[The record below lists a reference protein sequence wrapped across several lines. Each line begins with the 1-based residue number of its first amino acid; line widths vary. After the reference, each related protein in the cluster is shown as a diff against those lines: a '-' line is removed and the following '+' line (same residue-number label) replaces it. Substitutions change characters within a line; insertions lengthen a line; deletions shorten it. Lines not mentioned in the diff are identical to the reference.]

1 MAKGCQTLLSFY
13 WGFHPAA
20 YRILECIGILFY
32 LFVFYSF
39 LFDLV
44 CQVRHREARVNATTV
59 FFETV
64 INKLVLILKTK
75 CVNLKTNKKL
85 FTSINFCLL
94 FDYKRM

>member
-1 MAKGCQTLLSFY
+1 MDVRSKRETTRFWQKDVRHSSFY
-13 WGFHPAA
+13 RVFHPAP

-44 CQVRHREARVNATTV
+44 GQVRDREARVNATTV

-64 INKLVLILKTK
+64 INKLVLILKT
-75 CVNLKTNKKL
+75 
-85 FTSINFCLL
+85 
-94 FDYKRM
+94 YQP